1 MGEMREKRPRSRGS
15 KEGLSRRWTAKE
27 DKILTEYIKIHGEGQ
42 WNYLPQKADFISNPK
57 PSNYDHESIE
67 EKNQNQTE
75 KQQSLCEEPQP
86 SQSESDETTSIPS
99 PEEAPEELWGDP
111 VAALSGDV
119 YGVVQY
125 EHFETILSP
134 VMTLEENYCQLLHED
149 VWMDLRYGT
158 IFPDQQF

>member
-1 MGEMREKRPRSRGS
+1 MRLCYRWSIIAGLLPGRTDNEIKNYWYTKIS
-15 KEGLSRRWTAKE
+15 K
-27 DKILTEYIKIHGEGQ
+27 KIKNDRQCNGDSTDL
-42 WNYLPQKADFISNPK
+42 ISNPK
-57 PSNYDHESIE
+57 PSNYDHESLE

-86 SQSESDETTSIPS
+86 GQSESDETTSIPS
-99 PEEAPEELWGDP
+99 PEEAPEELWDNP
-111 VAALSGDV
+111 AAALSGDV

-125 EHFETILSP
+125 EHFETIFSP
-134 VMTLEENYCQLLHED
+134 VMTLEENYCQLLHDD